1 MKVFLGNA
9 PWYKEGHFGV
19 RAGSRWPHLRPDG
32 DPYMPF
38 PFFIGYAAALLEK
51 NNVDVCIIDGIA
63 ERISTDAFFQK
74 IEDYNP
80 DLILFEVST
89 PSFQIDTQM
98 IRRAR
103 EQFDGAK
110 IVLCGPH
117 YDMFK
122 PEFFENSPEVDFVIE
137 GEYEFALLELT
148 QALESGG
155 GTEKILG
162 LYSRDHD
169 GKGRANGKRPLA
181 ELTEFPWPAR
191 QHLPM
196 LNYHDNPTGM
206 PEPTLQMWASR
217 GCPFQ
222 CIFCVWPQI
231 MYGGSKYRMRD
242 AKDVVKEIKHCVE
255 EYRMKSIY
263 FDDDTFNIGRN
274 RMFEF
279 CDEFIKE
286 GLNQIPWSIMARAD
300 TIDPKIWTRMREAGL
315 QALKFGVESGNQQ
328 VIKNSGKR
336 LDLDRVRQSVRITR
350 DLGIKSHLTFM
361 FGLPGE
367 TKETVIET
375 IEFAKELNP
384 DSLQFSIATPFPGSS
399 YYNDLDQKGYILSKN
414 WNDYDGNSTA
424 VIKTDSMSNA
434 NLEEALQ
441 YAHTEWDQWVA
452 GKTRKNG
459 GTWTWEN
466 LKLGLCNLELALR
479 KVRELVTI
487 GR

>member
-1 MKVFLGNA
+1 
-9 PWYKEGHFGV
+9 
-19 RAGSRWPHLRPDG
+19 
-32 DPYMPF
+32 
-38 PFFIGYAAALLEK
+38 
-51 NNVDVCIIDGIA
+51 
-63 ERISTDAFFQK
+63 
-74 IEDYNP
+74 
-80 DLILFEVST
+80 
-89 PSFQIDTQM
+89 
-98 IRRAR
+98 
-103 EQFDGAK
+103 
-110 IVLCGPH
+110 
-117 YDMFK
+117 
-122 PEFFENSPEVDFVIE
+122 
-137 GEYEFALLELT
+137 
-148 QALESGG
+148 
-155 GTEKILG
+155 
-162 LYSRDHD
+162 
-169 GKGRANGKRPLA
+169 
-181 ELTEFPWPAR
+181 
-191 QHLPM
+191 
-196 LNYHDNPTGM
+196 
-206 PEPTLQMWASR
+206 
-217 GCPFQ
+217 
-222 CIFCVWPQI
+222 
-231 MYGGSKYRMRD
+231 
-242 AKDVVKEIKHCVE
+242 
-255 EYRMKSIY
+255 
-263 FDDDTFNIGRN
+263 
-274 RMFEF
+274 
-279 CDEFIKE
+279 
-286 GLNQIPWSIMARAD
+286 
-300 TIDPKIWTRMREAGL
+300 
-315 QALKFGVESGNQQ
+315 
-328 VIKNSGKR
+328 